1 MSHDFYVLYDLETN
15 FAEAIGGSPFD
26 AIPEGMGGCLAK
38 ETDGYD
44 FLTHK
49 KLLRDYFVKVV
60 NGYAEFKFRSS
71 NLEFPR
77 NILSDQSIRDLHHRV
92 VFFDYLDI
100 RYSAS
105 DRGILLE
112 FDLENLD
119 DNYKLKFESMV
130 NEKNRLFNLYI
141 TCYNDPNELL
151 SKHAIDLYQLG
162 VDKTAQL
169 DYIIDRQVSIWGSKK
184 YE

>member
-1 MSHDFYVLYDLETN
+1 MSHDFHVLYDLETS
-15 FAEAIGGSPFD
+15 FATAIGGSPFD
-26 AIPEGMGGCLAK
+26 VIPDGMGNCLAREK
-38 ETDGYD
+38 DGHD

-49 KLLRDYFVKVV
+49 KILRDYIVIVV

-100 RYSAS
+100 RYNT
-105 DRGILLE
+105 DNEELVFE
-112 FDLENLD
+112 FNPEDLD
-119 DNYKLKFESMV
+119 DKYKFKFDSMV

-141 TCYNDPNELL
+141 TCYNNPNELI
-151 SKHAIDLYQLG
+151 SKHTIDLYQLAIDKTYKLDCA
-162 VDKTAQL
+162 VDKK
-169 DYIIDRQVSIWGSKK
+169 ISVWGNRK
-184 YE
+184 YD